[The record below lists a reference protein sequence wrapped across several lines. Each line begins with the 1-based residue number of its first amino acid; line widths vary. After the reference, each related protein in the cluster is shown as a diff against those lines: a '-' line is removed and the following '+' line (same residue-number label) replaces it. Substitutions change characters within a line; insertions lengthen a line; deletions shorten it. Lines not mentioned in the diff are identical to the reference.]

1 MCIHVLGISILT
13 LFMILVSRLEMFRQC
28 GIFCFPFDYLG
39 SQMMGSYCNNHSEY
53 SMLKITVQLFRHDQC
68 VVCQN
73 VDEIYHK
80 YLESHL
86 FFHK

>member
-1 MCIHVLGISILT
+1 MCNVLGISILT
-13 LFMILVSRLEMFRQC
+13 FSMILVSILEMFRHC

-39 SQMMGSYCNNHSEY
+39 SQVMGSYCNNHSEY
-53 SMLKITVQLFRHDQC
+53 SMLKILVQLFRHDQC

-80 YLESHL
+80 YLESL
-86 FFHK
+86 YYLS